1 MVSCTPASLES
12 AGNSVSCSRTH
23 QQQQQEEKED
33 GCYSRKQ
40 VRLSEELFIEPSQL
54 NAP

>member
-1 MVSCTPASLES
+1 MASCTPASLES

-23 QQQQQEEKED
+23 QQQQQEEED
-33 GCYSRKQ
+33 GCYYRKQ